1 MKPIW
6 NGILNQKLIYNSL
19 VAKQSNV
26 NATLILDQ
34 QGSFFSMV
42 GAWLR
47 VASGVYIYIY
57 IISTEIQQGLMSIR

>member
-47 VASGVYIYIY
+47 VASGVYIYI
-57 IISTEIQQGLMSIR
+57 